1 MSRPLAVVYILFCFE
16 IGVCL
21 LVFPWMTK
29 VWTNNFFVGHYP
41 WVASLARN
49 YFVRGA
55 ISGIGIADMWL
66 AFYELRHL
74 RRKPKPI
81 GK

>member
-1 MSRPLAVVYILFCFE
+1 MSRALAVVYILFCFE
-16 IGVCL
+16 IGICL
-21 LVFPWMTK
+21 VVFPWMTR
-29 VWTNNFFVGHYP
+29 VWANNFFVGHYP

-55 ISGIGIADMWL
+55 VSGIGVADMWL

-74 RRKPKPI
+74 PRRRKRAAK
-81 GK
+81 

>member
-1 MSRPLAVVYILFCFE
+1 MSRPLTILYILFCFE
-16 IGVCL
+16 IGICL
-21 LVFPWMTK
+21 AVFPWMSL
-29 VWTNNFFVGHYP
+29 WGNNFFVGHYP

-66 AFYELRHL
+66 AFYEVWHFP
-74 RRKPKPI
+74 RKPKTVR
-81 GK
+81 K

>member
-1 MSRPLAVVYILFCFE
+1 MNRPLAILYILFCFE
-16 IGVCL
+16 IGICL
-21 LVFPWMTK
+21 LVFPWLNL
-29 VWTNNFFVGHYP
+29 WSSNFFVSHYP

-66 AFYELRHL
+66 AFYEVWHFPRKAKAL
-74 RRKPKPI
+74 RR
-81 GK
+81 